1 MLMRD
6 VSLTQR
12 IPCIIRISIFKLEL
26 SQWKKS
32 AHYTQVDMVIIF
44 ALVAKTFRQALQNS
58 LQLLSQKS
66 SPSNL
71 RILTYTETVFT
82 VVEV

>member
-1 MLMRD
+1 M
-6 VSLTQR
+6 
-12 IPCIIRISIFKLEL
+12 EL

-32 AHYTQVDMVIIF
+32 AHYTRVNMVILF
-44 ALVAKTFRQALQNS
+44 AFVAKTFRQALQNS

-66 SPSNL
+66 SPLNL

-82 VVEV
+82 AVEV